1 MYKIAFVV
9 LATSAL
15 IIGTASAAPKAKSH
29 AAVKAHRLDGARSAY
44 ASTTTPDSW
53 ESRSIFY
60 QGPTY
65 IGRY

>member
-15 IIGTASAAPKAKSH
+15 IIGAASAAPKAKSH
-29 AAVKAHRLDGARSAY
+29 AAVKAHRLDSARSAY
-44 ASTTTPDSW
+44 ASTTTPDGW

-60 QGPTY
+60 RGPTY